1 MRHQRQESYVLGGGM
16 VPRLALLRAHKTIL
30 SRMWLLCM
38 ALLIPSYSDAAFPAE
53 WQHTAAAAL
62 AESQMQLVT

>member
-1 MRHQRQESYVLGGGM
+1 M